1 MSRADG
7 DLTVLLPL
15 KDRARY
21 TLRWLSYAE
30 SIRLPFKVLIADG
43 GVDAAVSNALSDR
56 RSFPNVDFEYIRYR
70 PDDSHA
76 DYYAKL
82 ADAAG
87 RIKTPYVAM
96 IDNDDFLVVD
106 ALRES
111 VQFLREHS
119 GHVACG
125 GQSAL
130 FWVGSDRPDG
140 NSLYGKRVEWK
151 AHRGDQSNDGDTAR
165 ARLRNL
171 YLGDSETCFYL
182 VKRTHLLQAQFQEL
196 RDLGIQDLF
205 LMEILLYFRTAI
217 AGCIERLDCLQ
228 IARQQNSPGSSA
240 SSYEASS
247 GDTFGRMLLPGWSAE
262 FAKFVSAS
270 SNALAERDQ
279 ITLGEAR
286 DLVVEAYRAYGAIPL
301 YDALLKEPSLTA
313 RTTMVYPMVRGF
325 MRRLAKLPSGNM
337 LRVALRRLF
346 RAARW
351 IPYEA
356 AQGGR
361 VFVGQVP
368 EAPQAFAPIARFL
381 ESGSEAVHSGLRSTG
396 NDQAGAS
403 DHSSR

>member
-1 MSRADG
+1 MSRVDG

-15 KDRARY
+15 KDRARF
-21 TLRWLSYAE
+21 TLRWMSYAE
-30 SIRLPFKVLIADG
+30 RIRLPFKVLIADG
-43 GVDAAVSNALSDR
+43 GVDPAISNVLSDQ

-76 DYYAKL
+76 DYHAKL

-87 RIKTPYVAM
+87 RIKTPFAAM

-111 VQFLREHS
+111 VQFLRNHPS
-119 GHVACG
+119 YVACG
-125 GQSAL
+125 GQTAL
-130 FWVGSDRPDG
+130 FWVSSDRPDG
-140 NSLYGKRVEWK
+140 DSLYGKRVEWK
-151 AHRGDQSNDGDTAR
+151 AHRGDQSNDGETAR
-165 ARLRNL
+165 VRLRNL

-182 VKRTHLLQAQFQEL
+182 VKRTNLLQLQFREL

-217 AGCIERLDCLQ
+217 AGRIERLDCLQ
-228 IARQQNSPGSSA
+228 VARQQNSPGSSA
-240 SSYEASS
+240 SIYEASS

-270 SNALAERDQ
+270 SNALAERDK
-279 ITLGEAR
+279 ITFDEAH

-313 RTTMVYPMVRGF
+313 RTTMFYPIVRGF
-325 MRRLAKLPSGNM
+325 MRQLGKLPTGNM

-346 RAARW
+346 RLARW

-368 EAPQAFAPIARFL
+368 ESQLAFAPIARFL
-381 ESGSEAVHSGLRSTG
+381 ENGSEAGHSGLSSAG
-396 NDQAGAS
+396 NNQLGAS